1 MLFILAI
8 IQSNRF
14 KDCGTNNLAV
24 DLARVQYFY
33 FMQPS
38 PGILP
43 VVEGMVD

>member
-8 IQSNRF
+8 IQSDRF
-14 KDCGTNNLAV
+14 KVCGTNNLAI

-33 FMQPS
+33 VVQPP